1 MQKEPKK
8 ELDYVVIGQDGTEDL
23 NLPIMFEA
31 IMVKYMGRII
41 DLCRVSGLSDRAF
54 EQMQRTIKDECYNYV
69 KQSKNILQK
78 HGYGDP
84 NDK

>member
-23 NLPIMFEA
+23 NLPVMFEA
-31 IMVKYMGRII
+31 IMVKNMGKII

-54 EQMQRTIKDECYNYV
+54 EQMQRTIKDECYNHI
-69 KQSKNILQK
+69 KFARSILYK
-78 HGYGDP
+78 HGYTDL
-84 NDK
+84 NEK